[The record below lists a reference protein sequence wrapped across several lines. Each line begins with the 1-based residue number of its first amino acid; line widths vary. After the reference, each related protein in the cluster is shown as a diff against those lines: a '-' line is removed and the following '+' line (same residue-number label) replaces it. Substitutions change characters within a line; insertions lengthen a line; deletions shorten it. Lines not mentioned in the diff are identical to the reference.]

1 MKKNQK
7 AAMTRK
13 EALAVL
19 HKLYDVVG
27 WHLYG
32 EDVGASIT
40 DEEKALREQVW
51 DAFRIL
57 DRATHGEPLN
67 YGFSSSLCE
76 VCYLRYLHIGS
87 NHLVYLKG
95 HAICKRCCAQ
105 CLEHLKAEGK
115 IERDL
120 TEEEHQA
127 ATQQEREVT
136 P

>member
-7 AAMTRK
+7 AVMTRK

-40 DEEKALREQVW
+40 DEEKALREQIW
-51 DAFRIL
+51 DAFRVL
-57 DRATHGEPLN
+57 DRAVHGEPPN
-67 YGFSSSLCE
+67 FGFSSTLCE
-76 VCYLRYLHIGS
+76 VCYLRYLHVGS

-95 HAICKRCCAQ
+95 QATCKRCCAQ
-105 CLEHLKAEGK
+105 CLEHLRVEGK

-120 TEEEHQA
+120 MEEERQA
-127 ATQQEREVT
+127 ATQQRGEVT